1 MSLQLSLAPDHSE
14 FLVELPSGH
23 HITIPATAGSMAL
36 LRRLLLEQTR
46 QEFEAGLRR
55 HDDAWR
61 KNAMEQAAAFA
72 KAWGVGTPASPT
84 QHEVEHQLEHCT
96 ESGQGSALQI
106 KDFHETCP
114 WCRDTERREA
124 RAPKREATTND
135 LF

>member
-23 HITIPATAGSMAL
+23 HITIPATVGSLAL

-55 HDDAWR
+55 HDEAWR
-61 KNAMEQAAAFA
+61 KNAMAQAAAFA

-96 ESGQGSALQI
+96 ESGQI

-114 WCRDTERREA
+114 WCRDVERREA
-124 RAPKREATTND
+124 RALKREASLED
-135 LF
+135 LLI